1 MASRRQ
7 FLLSLA
13 APALAA
19 NTPGFEMIE
28 APGDWPRWRGPSGQG
43 EVSGGGYPDTWS
55 DTQNV
60 AWKTPLNGQGN
71 SSPIV
76 WGDRIFITAA
86 YESGQR
92 RSIQCFDRAN
102 GKLLWETFAAPGPPP
117 ERAHRKNGYA
127 SGTPATEGERIYA
140 FLGNH
145 GLLCT
150 DLHGG
155 EVWSRSLGALN
166 AYHGT
171 ACSPLL
177 YQDHVILLQ
186 DHRGSGGSFVAAYSK
201 KTGEEIWRTSR
212 QARVGWCSPVA
223 VRAGGQDQIIISG
236 HTRVIAY
243 NPADG
248 KELWSCKGNL
258 VEVIPTPVTS
268 DGLLFCC
275 SGRAGPTLA
284 IRSGGSGDVTSTHLA
299 WRSSKGSPFIPSPV
313 AYQGRLYM
321 VNDMASVAT
330 CYQAATG
337 KVLWQGRLGE
347 PRSHGFSASGVAF
360 DGKVYFSNDNGETY
374 VLAAGDEFRILAV
387 NRMNER
393 MLASPALVDGKWYFR
408 TAGHLVS
415 VG

>member
-1 MASRRQ
+1 MV
-7 FLLSLA
+7 
-13 APALAA
+13 
-19 NTPGFEMIE
+19 
-28 APGDWPRWRGPSGQG
+28 RGS
-43 EVSGGGYPDTWS
+43 GYPHTWS
-55 DTQNV
+55 DSQNV
-60 AWKTPLNGQGN
+60 AWKTPLSGQGN

-76 WGDRIFITAA
+76 WGDRVFITAA
-86 YESGQR
+86 YESGRR
-92 RSIQCFDRAN
+92 RSIQCFDRGN
-102 GKLLWETFAAPGPPP
+102 GEPLWETFAAAGAAP

-127 SGTPATEGERIYA
+127 SGTPATDGERVYA

-150 DLHGG
+150 DFSGG
-155 EVWSRSLGALN
+155 EVWSRGLGSLN

-171 ACSPLL
+171 ACSPLV
-177 YQDHVILLQ
+177 YGDHVIVLQ
-186 DHRGSGGSFVAAYSK
+186 DHRGTGGSFLAAYSK
-201 KTGEEIWRTSR
+201 NSGEEVWRTSR
-212 QARVGWCSPVA
+212 EARVGWGSPVA
-223 VRAGGQDQIIISG
+223 VRANGRDQIIISG

-243 NPADG
+243 NPDG
-248 KELWSCKGNL
+248 GGELWSCRGNL

-313 AYQGRLYM
+313 AYDGRLYM

-330 CYQAATG
+330 CYQAASG

-347 PRSHGFSASGVAF
+347 PRSHGFSASGVVV
-360 DGKVYFSNDNGETY
+360 DGKVFFSNDDGETY
-374 VLAAGDEFRILAV
+374 VLAAGNEFKILGV
-387 NRMNER
+387 NRMSER
-393 MLASPALVDGKWYFR
+393 MLASPALVGGKWYFR
-408 TAGHLVS
+408 TERHLVA

>member
-1 MASRRQ
+1 
-7 FLLSLA
+7 
-13 APALAA
+13 
-19 NTPGFEMIE
+19 
-28 APGDWPRWRGPSGQG
+28 
-43 EVSGGGYPDTWS
+43 
-55 DTQNV
+55 
-60 AWKTPLNGQGN
+60 
-71 SSPIV
+71 V
-76 WGDRIFITAA
+76 WGDRIFVTAA

-92 RSIQCFDRAN
+92 RSIQCFDRSN
-102 GKLLWETFAAPGPPP
+102 GQIAWETFALAGPAP

-127 SGTPATEGERIYA
+127 SGTPSTDGELVYA

-145 GLLCT
+145 GLLCV
-150 DLHGG
+150 DFDGKQ
-155 EVWSRSLGALN
+155 VWSRRLGSLN

-177 YQDHVILLQ
+177 YKEHVVVLQ

-201 KTGEEIWRTSR
+201 QTGEEIWRTSR
-212 QARVGWCSPVA
+212 EARVGWCSPVA
-223 VRAGGQDQIIISG
+223 VRSDGIDQIIISG
-236 HTRVIAY
+236 HTRV
-243 NPADG
+243 
-248 KELWSCKGNL
+248 
-258 VEVIPTPVTS
+258 
-268 DGLLFCC
+268 GLLFCC

-284 IRSGGSGDVTSTHLA
+284 IRSGGSGDVTASHLA

-313 AYQGRLYM
+313 AYEGRLYM

-360 DGKVYFSNDNGETY
+360 DGKVYFTNDDGETY
-374 VLAAGDEFRILAV
+374 VLAAGDEFKILGV
-387 NRMNER
+387 NRINER
-393 MLASPALVDGKWYFR
+393 MLASPALVGGKWYFR